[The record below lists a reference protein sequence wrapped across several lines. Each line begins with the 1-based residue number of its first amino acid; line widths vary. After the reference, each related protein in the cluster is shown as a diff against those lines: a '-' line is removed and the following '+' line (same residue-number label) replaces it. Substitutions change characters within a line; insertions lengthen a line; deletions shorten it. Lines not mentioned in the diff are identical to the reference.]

1 MTKRYEFYKNRQ
13 ELFYFDCF
21 RYVLV
26 IKQNSIKAL
35 SRLPWAL
42 YIELKREWT
51 TFSFLGML
59 SKKEHNTYT

>member
-35 SRLPWAL
+35 